1 MQIKTL
7 TFFFILAVSKCTC
20 AQFFK
25 VDTAINATD
34 LIENHLL
41 GKNNSGI
48 AIENI
53 TYTGFSYTKGLFYYK
68 SNFNAL
74 PMHGIILSTGNVIDV
89 LGPNNR
95 TASTENYL
103 KGDNDLSVLYRNSKT
118 FDAVIF
124 EFDFISLT
132 DRISFVF
139 QFASEEYP
147 EYVNKGVSDVFGFFV
162 TDSVGNKINLAV
174 INQEHTPITID
185 LINSKK
191 NSQYYISNTG
201 YERNIEQYHKTFF
214 YENQHLFQFDGFTKP
229 IHTSMKLEPF
239 ARYRFKIA
247 IADIGDRKFDSW
259 ILIKGNSMIS
269 DGDKKSITEQHIENY
284 TSFLKLDSLETRTDS
299 LGYSIIMPGYFA
311 YNSYD
316 LTPELMDY
324 LNKLLPLLEFSTNKL
339 LIRGFTDESGNLEH
353 NLKLSEYRAK
363 EVMKFFIDQGI
374 DQNRI
379 EPVGMGELQNG
390 IYNPYSRKVEIKVL
404 KKAP

>member
-1 MQIKTL
+1 MQIKIITL
-7 TFFFILAVSKCTC
+7 FFFLAVSKFTC
-20 AQFFK
+20 AQSFQ
-25 VDTAINATD
+25 VDTAINPTD
-34 LIENHLL
+34 LMENHLL

-48 AIENI
+48 TIENI
-53 TYTGFSYTKGLFYYK
+53 SYTGFSYTKGLFYYK
-68 SNFNAL
+68 SSFNAL
-74 PMHGIILSTGNVIDV
+74 SAHGIILSTGNVIDV

-103 KGDNDLSVLYRNSKT
+103 KGDSDLSELYRNSKT

-124 EFDFISLT
+124 EFDFISYT

-147 EYVNKGVSDVFGFFV
+147 EYVNRGVSDVFGFFV
-162 TDSVGNKINLAV
+162 TDSVGKKTNLAV
-174 INQEHTPITID
+174 IDQEQTPITID

-201 YERNIEQYHKTFF
+201 NERISGQYKETFF

-229 IHTSMKLEPF
+229 INTSMKLETF
-239 ARYRFKIA
+239 TKYRFKIA

-259 ILIKGNSMIS
+259 IFIKGNSLIS
-269 DGDKKSITEQHIENY
+269 NGDKKDITDEHIHNY
-284 TSFLKLDSLETRTDS
+284 IRFCKLDSLEIITDS
-299 LGYSIIMPGYFA
+299 LSYGVILPGYFA

-316 LTPELMDY
+316 LGPELMDY
-324 LNKLLPLLEFSTNKL
+324 LNKLLPLLKFSTNKL

-353 NLKLSEYRAK
+353 NLKLSRNRAK

-390 IYNPYSRKVEIKVL
+390 INNPYSRKVEIKLL
-404 KKAP
+404 KH